1 MRNDGKNS
9 VRLCDKNGMPTVAF
23 AGNPNVGKSSVFN
36 HLTGLHQHTGNWSG
50 KTVGNTV
57 AKADINGCKMLLA
70 DLPGTYSIEPES
82 FEEETARDFLLF
94 CKPEL
99 TVYICGALSLE
110 RNLIMLMQISEIC
123 DNIILCINMTDELK
137 KTRRNID
144 AEFLEK
150 ALGIRVI
157 LLSAKRKRGFE
168 QLKNA
173 ICSAVNKPE
182 KPPRT
187 LYYDSETEELI
198 SKLCSDVN
206 MPDIGISRRAIAIR
220 MLCRD
225 KSFIKALK
233 EVYPIYDKELTEL
246 SEKAASSVLKS
257 GDDIREKISSQLA
270 DRAGSLIRETIINS
284 NNCKCSSCSYK
295 TSADKIL
302 TGKFFAYPIMLL
314 LLVFIFW
321 ITVSAANI
329 PSEILNNLFSEFEPH
344 LLSFLSFINCPL
356 QISEMLVFGIYRVV
370 TWIIAVMLPPMAIFF
385 PLFTLLEDSGYLPR
399 IAFNLDRAFCSCG
412 ACGKQALTMCMGFGC
427 NAVGVSG
434 CRIIGSER
442 ERLIAIITN
451 TFSPCNGRFPILI
464 AIIAMFAIN
473 SSGMIQSLILTAL
486 IAFSV
491 CMSLVISKLL
501 SVTIL
506 KGKPSS
512 FILELPPYRM
522 PQIGSVILRSLID
535 RTLFVLLRA
544 VTVAAPCGLVIWLL
558 ANISSGPQN
567 ASVLSQIC
575 SFLDPA
581 AKLFGMDGVILFAF
595 VLGLPANEI
604 VIPIIMMSYLATG
617 NLTEYESIAQLKELF
632 VNNGWTIKTA
642 VCTCVFTMMHWPCAT
657 TLMTVARE
665 TKSLK
670 ITALSFIVPAVSG
683 FTVCFI
689 LNIVF
694 SLLGF

>member
-1 MRNDGKNS
+1 
-9 VRLCDKNGMPTVAF
+9 
-23 AGNPNVGKSSVFN
+23 
-36 HLTGLHQHTGNWSG
+36 
-50 KTVGNTV
+50 
-57 AKADINGCKMLLA
+57 
-70 DLPGTYSIEPES
+70 
-82 FEEETARDFLLF
+82 
-94 CKPEL
+94 
-99 TVYICGALSLE
+99 
-110 RNLIMLMQISEIC
+110 
-123 DNIILCINMTDELK
+123 
-137 KTRRNID
+137 
-144 AEFLEK
+144 
-150 ALGIRVI
+150 
-157 LLSAKRKRGFE
+157 
-168 QLKNA
+168 
-173 ICSAVNKPE
+173 
-182 KPPRT
+182 
-187 LYYDSETEELI
+187 
-198 SKLCSDVN
+198 
-206 MPDIGISRRAIAIR
+206 
-220 MLCRD
+220 
-225 KSFIKALK
+225 
-233 EVYPIYDKELTEL
+233 
-246 SEKAASSVLKS
+246 
-257 GDDIREKISSQLA
+257 
-270 DRAGSLIRETIINS
+270 
-284 NNCKCSSCSYK
+284 
-295 TSADKIL
+295 
-302 TGKFFAYPIMLL
+302 
-314 LLVFIFW
+314 
-321 ITVSAANI
+321 
-329 PSEILNNLFSEFEPH
+329 
-344 LLSFLSFINCPL
+344 
-356 QISEMLVFGIYRVV
+356 
-370 TWIIAVMLPPMAIFF
+370 
-385 PLFTLLEDSGYLPR
+385 
-399 IAFNLDRAFCSCG
+399 
-412 ACGKQALTMCMGFGC
+412 MGFGC

-506 KGKPSS
+506 KGNPSS

-657 TLMTVARE
+657 TLMTVAKE

-694 SLLGF
+694 SLFGF